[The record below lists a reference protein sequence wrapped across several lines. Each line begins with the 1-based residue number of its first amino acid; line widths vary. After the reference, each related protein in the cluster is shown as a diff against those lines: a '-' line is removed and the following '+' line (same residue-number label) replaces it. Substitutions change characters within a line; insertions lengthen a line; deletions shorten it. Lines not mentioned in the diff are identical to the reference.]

1 MAAAR
6 SRYPKPVELYGS
18 LSLYGPNIVASEND
32 AWKRYRRICSPS
44 FSEVGGDVDL
54 RVRTELRAVIEEQ
67 QARLGGDRARRDR
80 AV

>member
-44 FSEVGGDVDL
+44 FSEVSGGDDWQVS
-54 RVRTELRAVIEEQ
+54 I
-67 QARLGGDRARRDR
+67 
-80 AV
+80 